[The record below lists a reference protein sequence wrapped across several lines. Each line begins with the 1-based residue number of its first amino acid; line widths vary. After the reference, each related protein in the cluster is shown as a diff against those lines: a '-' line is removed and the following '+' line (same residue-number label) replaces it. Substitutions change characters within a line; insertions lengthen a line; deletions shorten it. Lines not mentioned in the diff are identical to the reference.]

1 MNLAQTT
8 GSPLWQLVFI
18 SFAAVLVLFQVV
30 RGWRLGLLR
39 QLMRVAALMAAYSAA
54 IFGGKLIL
62 PVVRPFVKMPDIA
75 ISMLGGALLGLIIY
89 FIITVIGAIV
99 FKRTNQ
105 QSSRIVRWFYGST
118 GALLGLFFGAFFV
131 WLIVVGVRSLGAIAD
146 AKVRTDAAIAPD
158 QSESS
163 TTSRRIHMRL
173 ADVDLANAE
182 SGPLLELLARLK
194 NSIEL
199 GTVGDVV
206 KTTDV
211 VPESTY
217 QTLGK
222 IGLIFS
228 NPESAARFLSYPG
241 ARELSDHPK
250 IVALRS
256 DPEIIEMISQGRYF
270 DLLHDPR
277 VIDAANDPTLAERV
291 TKFDLQRALDYAAAK
306 EELH

>member
-1 MNLAQTT
+1 MNEALIA
-8 GSPLWQLVFI
+8 GSPLWQIVFM
-18 SFAAVLVLFQVV
+18 SFAAVLVLFQIV
-30 RGWRLGLLR
+30 RGWRLGLPR
-39 QLMRVAALMAAYSAA
+39 QLMRVVAVLAAYSAA
-54 IFGGKLIL
+54 VFGGKLIL

-75 ISMLGGALLGLIIY
+75 ISMLGGALLGLLVY
-89 FIITVIGAIV
+89 LVITIVGAIV

-105 QSSRIVRWFYGST
+105 QSSAIVRWFYGLT
-118 GALLGLFFGAFFV
+118 GALIGLFFGAFFV

-146 AKVRTDAAIAPD
+146 AKVHTNAAVVPD
-158 QSESS
+158 QTESG
-163 TTSRRIHMRL
+163 TSRRIHMRL

-182 SGPLLELLARLK
+182 SGPLLEMLACLK

-199 GTVGDVV
+199 GTIGDVV
-206 KTTDV
+206 KTNDV
-211 VPESTY
+211 VPASTY

-256 DPEIIEMISQGRYF
+256 DPEITEMISQGRYF
-270 DLLHDPR
+270 DLLHDAR

-291 TKFDLQRALDYAAAK
+291 TKFDLVRALDYAATNAK
-306 EELH
+306 

>member
-1 MNLAQTT
+1 MNAVPTA
-8 GSPLWQLVFI
+8 GSPVWQIVFI
-18 SFAAVLVLFQVV
+18 SFAAVLILFQIV

-39 QLMRVAALMAAYSAA
+39 QLMRVAALMAAYSATV
-54 IFGGKLIL
+54 FSGKLIL

-75 ISMLGGALLGLIIY
+75 ISMLGGALLGLIVY
-89 FIITVIGAIV
+89 FIITIVGALV

-105 QSSRIVRWFYGST
+105 QSSTIVRWFYGST

-146 AKVRTDAAIAPD
+146 AKVRTDAAVVPD
-158 QSESS
+158 QTESG
-163 TTSRRIHMRL
+163 TSRRIHMRL

-182 SGPLLELLARLK
+182 SGPLLEMLARLK

-199 GTVGDVV
+199 GTVGNVV

-211 VPESTY
+211 VPASTY

-228 NPESAARFLSYPG
+228 NPENAARFLSYPG

-250 IVALRS
+250 IMALRS
-256 DPEIIEMISQGRYF
+256 DPEITEMISQGRYF

-291 TKFDLQRALDYAAAK
+291 TKFDLQRALDYAAANAK
-306 EELH
+306 

>member
-1 MNLAQTT
+1 MNSALPTA
-8 GSPLWQLVFI
+8 GSPIWQIVFV
-18 SFAAVLVLFQVV
+18 SFAAVLILFEIV
-30 RGWRLGLLR
+30 RGWRLGLPR
-39 QLMRVAALMAAYSAA
+39 QLMRVAAVAAAYAIA
-54 IFGGKLIL
+54 IFGGRFIL
-62 PVVRPFVKMPDIA
+62 PVARPFVKMPDIA
-75 ISMLGGALLGLIIY
+75 ISIFGAALLGLLVY
-89 FIITVIGAIV
+89 FVITIAGAIL

-105 QSSRIVRWFYGST
+105 QSSSVVRWFYGLT

-131 WLIVVGVRSLGAIAD
+131 WLVVVGVRSLGAIAD
-146 AKVRTDAAIAPD
+146 AKVRTEAAVAPE
-158 QSESS
+158 QSQSD
-163 TTSRRIHMRL
+163 TSRRIRLRL

-182 SGPLLELLARLK
+182 SGPLLEMLARLK

-199 GTVGDVV
+199 GAVGDVV
-206 KTTDV
+206 KTSDV
-211 VPESTY
+211 VPASTY

-256 DPEIIEMISQGRYF
+256 DPEITEMISQGRYF
-270 DLLHDPR
+270 DLLHDAR

-291 TKFDLQRALDYAAAK
+291 TKFDLQRALDYAATK
-306 EELH
+306 DSR

>member
-1 MNLAQTT
+1 MNDSPIA
-8 GSPLWQLVFI
+8 GSHVWQIVFM

-30 RGWRLGLLR
+30 RGWRLGLPR
-39 QLMRVAALMAAYSAA
+39 QLMRIAAVVAAYAVA
-54 IFGGKLIL
+54 IFSGKIIL
-62 PVVRPFVKMPDIA
+62 PIARPFVKMPDIA
-75 ISMLGGALLGLIIY
+75 ISILGGALLGLIVY
-89 FIITVIGAIV
+89 FVITITGAIV

-105 QSSRIVRWFYGST
+105 QSSTIVRWVYGLS
-118 GALLGLFFGAFFV
+118 GAFLGLFFGAFFV

-146 AKVRTDAAIAPD
+146 ASAHVAPAVAAD
-158 QSESS
+158 QSESN
-163 TTSRRIHMRL
+163 TSRRIHMRL
-173 ADVDLANAE
+173 TDVDLANNE
-182 SGPLLELLARLK
+182 SGPLLEMLARLK

-199 GTVGDVV
+199 GPIGDVV
-206 KTTDV
+206 KTSDV
-211 VPESTY
+211 VPAATY

-256 DPEIIEMISQGRYF
+256 DPEIAEMISQGRYF
-270 DLLHDPR
+270 DLLHDAR

-291 TKFDLQRALDYAAAK
+291 TKFDLQRALDYAAANK
-306 EELH
+306 SER